1 MKLAE
6 KKWEELE
13 IETIHILDEYYFYES
28 ILGKKN
34 VPDMFDTSGKALKDR
49 WDQWSN
55 MIKTLRNLNEEMES
69 LESKIDALEGHG
81 GNK

>member
-1 MKLAE
+1 
-6 KKWEELE
+6 
-13 IETIHILDEYYFYES
+13 
-28 ILGKKN
+28 
-34 VPDMFDTSGKALKDR
+34 
-49 WDQWSN
+49 